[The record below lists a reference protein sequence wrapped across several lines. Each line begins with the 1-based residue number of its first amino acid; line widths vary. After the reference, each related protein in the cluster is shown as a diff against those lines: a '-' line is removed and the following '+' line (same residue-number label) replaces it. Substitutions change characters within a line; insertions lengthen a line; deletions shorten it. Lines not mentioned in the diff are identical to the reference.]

1 MIGVLSLKQIE
12 KRQTITCFKKINYAR
27 NIHTCL
33 LELQPHNYA
42 VKKMHL
48 LRSSTS
54 SGYTFLSSAI
64 YNCVKV
70 LVTNK
75 ELQFDQ

>member
-54 SGYTFLSSAI
+54 YGYRNL
-64 YNCVKV
+64 N
-70 LVTNK
+70 LVVFNDT
-75 ELQFDQ
+75 LVS